1 MTKLLE
7 YVYINCSSSTNYL
20 FWQSV
25 RTIDEAMAAIL
36 VLTFLV
42 FIAVVG
48 LNLFIA
54 LLSDTFQRVYD
65 NAQAIALL
73 EQVRTRG
80 CTTMHRR

>member
-1 MTKLLE
+1 
-7 YVYINCSSSTNYL
+7 
-20 FWQSV
+20 
-25 RTIDEAMAAIL
+25 MAAIL

-65 NAQAIALL
+65 NAQSIAVLQQVCLSHTHAQFLYKDPLL
-73 EQVRTRG
+73 AGKADFVV
-80 CTTMHRR
+80 